1 MFSSFPDGAPGLGL
15 LLLRAV
21 LGVGAISSGV
31 ADLGTGALLGVLDI
45 VVGSLLL
52 AGFLTP
58 VAAILLGLAAL
69 NIAFSEEKWTPVSVF
84 IVALATALLGPG
96 AFSIDARLFG
106 RREIIIPVVRR
117 ESPDSGIRKP

>member
-106 RREIIIPVVRR
+106 RREMIIPVVRR

>member
-31 ADLGTGALLGVLDI
+31 ADLGTGTLLGVLDI

>member
-31 ADLGTGALLGVLDI
+31 ADLGTGPLLGVLDI

>member
-21 LGVGAISSGV
+21 LGVSAISSGV
-31 ADLGTGALLGVLDI
+31 ADLGTGPLVGALAI
-45 VVGSLLL
+45 VVGCSLL

-58 VAAILLGLAAL
+58 VAATLLGLGAL
-69 NIAFSEEKWTPVSVF
+69 NIAVSQGKWTPVSVV
-84 IVALATALLGPG
+84 IVALAAALLGPG

-106 RREIIIPVVRR
+106 RREIIIPIVKR

>member
-84 IVALATALLGPG
+84 IVALATALFDRCAPVRP
-96 AFSIDARLFG
+96 SRDHHSCCQARVP
-106 RREIIIPVVRR
+106 R
-117 ESPDSGIRKP
+117 

>member
-31 ADLGTGALLGVLDI
+31 ADLVTGALLGVLDI